1 MARRSLCMAR
11 QLLKVF
17 SFFFLIFIIFSSCLD
32 KANVNEKKTENIWID
47 RNLDDNPL
55 KLIKKVEY
63 NVTGYR
69 YKEPENLKFKV
80 LKFIYKIFGIKPH
93 WMALKGEKISEIH
106 EIYIVEKTKIGYVIT
121 GEVNG
126 RILKP
131 SEEYFEG
138 KKIFVYNSKGRL
150 IRAEFE
156 RNGYKETIEDENK
169 LRKYELLASP
179 FFSYWMLNLHE
190 NFKLR
195 EQDVV
200 IEVIGIENY
209 MNREVFK
216 VKIKSEN
223 LEKILLIDKETKLLL
238 KAEYILEWPGVKY
251 NMVIDK
257 VVVMK

>member
-1 MARRSLCMAR
+1 MAPH
-11 QLLKVF
+11 LLK
-17 SFFFLIFIIFSSCLD
+17 SSAFFFLIFIIFSSCLD
-32 KANVNEKKTENIWID
+32 KANVNEKKTENIMYTWID
-47 RNLDDNPL
+47 RNQDDNPL
-55 KLIKKVEY
+55 KFIKKIEY

-69 YKEPENLKFKV
+69 YKESEDLKFKV
-80 LKFIYKIFGIKPH
+80 LKSIYKIFGVKPH
-93 WMALKGEKISEIH
+93 WIALKGEKISETH
-106 EIYIVEKTKIGYVIT
+106 EIYIVEKSENGYVIT

-138 KKIFVYNSKGRL
+138 KKIFVYNSESRL

-156 RNGYKETIEDENK
+156 KNGYKETIEDEHE
-169 LRKYELLASP
+169 LRKYEILASP

-195 EQDVV
+195 GQDVV
-200 IEVIGIENY
+200 IEVISIENY

-251 NMVIDK
+251 NMVIDN
-257 VVVMK
+257 VVMK